1 LEEKE
6 TMYLKKTLEIGG
18 REMTIETG
26 ELAKQADGSVIITYG
41 DTVVLVTACMSRS
54 RKNLPFL
61 PLFCDYAEK
70 TYSAGKIPGGFFKR
84 EGRPTETET
93 LGCRLIDRPIRPLF
107 PSGCR
112 NELQVLATLLS
123 FDKENPGSLLG
134 LTGASAALMTSDI
147 PWDGPVAALRI
158 GRIDGTLVVNPTN
171 SDLEN
176 SDLEL
181 VVAVGREGVVMVEG
195 ECNFVPEE
203 IIAEA
208 LVFAEEKAQPLLKVQ
223 EEMAAELGITKR
235 EIQLPEE
242 DEALEQL
249 VFDKVA
255 PGLKEALAIKVKLD
269 RYAAI
274 DTINSELMESLA
286 EEYPDREDELYRYL
300 DRAKK
305 KVARGI
311 MLETG
316 LRIDGRKETDI
327 RNISGRTAVL
337 PRTHGSAL
345 FTRGETQALVVA
357 TLGSATDEQRIDA
370 LTGDYRKRFML
381 HYNFPPFSVGEVK
394 PMRGPSRRD
403 IGHGNLAERGV
414 SRALPDHDDFP
425 YTVRIVS
432 EVLESNGSSSMAT
445 VCGASMALYDAGA
458 PMKCAVGGI
467 AMGLIEEGGK
477 YFVLSDILGDED
489 HFGDMDFKVV
499 GNREGV
505 SAVQMDIKIS
515 GLPKEVLQRA
525 LLQAREARNHI
536 IGEME
541 KIIAEPKPERSPYAP
556 TITTIMINPEK
567 IGALIGPG
575 GKNIRSIVEQT
586 GADINVDDDGR
597 VAIAAV
603 DKVAGDKAIELV
615 RACTAEAEVGKIYT
629 GKCVR
634 VVDFGAFIQILPGID
649 GLCHISEL
657 SDRRVRSVEDVVK
670 EGDEVLV
677 KVINIDAK
685 NGKVKLS
692 RREALKS

>member
-1 LEEKE
+1 
-6 TMYLKKTLEIGG
+6 MYLKKTLEIGG
-18 REMTIETG
+18 RTLTIETG
-26 ELAKQADGSVIITYG
+26 ELAKQADGSVLITYG
-41 DTVVLVTACMSRS
+41 ETVVLVTAVMS
-54 RKNLPFL
+54 KNPKSLPFL

-84 EGRPTETET
+84 EGRPTETEV
-93 LGCRLIDRPIRPLF
+93 LGCRLIDRPVRPLF
-107 PSGCR
+107 PEGCR
-112 NELQVLATLLS
+112 NELQIAATMLS
-123 FDKENPGSLLG
+123 YDKENPGNIMG
-134 LTGASAALMTSDI
+134 LTGASCALMTSDI
-147 PWDGPVAALRI
+147 PWDGPVAGLRV
-158 GRIDGTLVVNPTN
+158 GRIDGKLVINPTRT
-171 SDLEN
+171 DLEE

-181 VVAVGREGVVMVEG
+181 IVAVGREGVVMVEG

-208 LVFAEEKAQPLLKVQ
+208 LVFAQEEAQPLLALQ
-223 EEMAAELGITKR
+223 EEMAKELAIPKR
-235 EIQLPEE
+235 EIPLPPE
-242 DEALEQL
+242 DADLEKV

-255 PGLKEALAIKVKLD
+255 GPLKEALAIKVKLD

-274 DTINSELMESLA
+274 DALKADFKAELG
-286 EEYPDREDELYRYL
+286 EEYPEREEELSRYFG
-300 DRAKK
+300 RAKST
-305 KVARGI
+305 VARTI
-311 MLETG
+311 MVDTG

-327 RNISGRTAVL
+327 RAISGRTGFL

-345 FTRGETQALVVA
+345 FTRGETQALVTA
-357 TLGSATDEQRIDA
+357 TLGSANDEQRIDA
-370 LTGDYRKRFML
+370 LTGDFRKKFML

-403 IGHGNLAERGV
+403 IGHGNLGERGV
-414 SRALPDHDDFP
+414 QRALPEIDDFP

-445 VCGASMALYDAGA
+445 VCGASLALYDAGA
-458 PMKCAVGGI
+458 PMKCPVGGI
-467 AMGLIEEGGK
+467 AMGLIKEGGK
-477 YFVLSDILGDED
+477 FFVLSDILGDED

-505 SAVQMDIKIS
+505 SSVQMDIKIS
-515 GLPKEVLQRA
+515 GLPFEVLQRA

-536 IGEME
+536 IDEME
-541 KIIAEPKPERSPYAP
+541 KILEAPRAERSPHAP
-556 TITTIMINPEK
+556 TITTIQINPEK

-603 DKVAGDKAIELV
+603 DSVAGDKAIELV
-615 RACTAEAEVGKIYT
+615 KACTAEAELGKLYT
-629 GKCVR
+629 GKVVR
-634 VVDFGAFIQILPGID
+634 IVDFGAFIQILPGID

-657 SDRRVRSVEDVVK
+657 ADARVRSVEDVLK
-670 EGDEVLV
+670 EGEDVLV
-677 KVINIDAK
+677 KVIGIDPK

-692 RREALKS
+692 RREALQR